1 MMDYGGYWGPGNG
14 AVGWLLM
21 CLTFAIL
28 LGVVAAVVVVLVR
41 HREQR
46 SNPTPAPTAAEP
58 SSRILDERFA
68 RGEIDDEEYRRRRL
82 LLRSPT

>member
-28 LGVVAAVVVVLVR
+28 LGVVESHARPDRGGTVVT
-41 HREQR
+41 H
-46 SNPTPAPTAAEP
+46 P
-58 SSRILDERFA
+58 
-68 RGEIDDEEYRRRRL
+68 
-82 LLRSPT
+82 

>member
-1 MMDYGGYWGPGNG
+1 MDYGGYWGPGNG

-21 CLTFAIL
+21 CLTFAIF
-28 LGVVAAVVVVLVR
+28 LGVVAAVVVVAVR
-41 HREQR
+41 LREQP
-46 SNPTPAPTAAEP
+46 SNTEPTSTVAEP

-68 RGEIDDEEYRRRRL
+68 RGEIDDEEYQRRRI